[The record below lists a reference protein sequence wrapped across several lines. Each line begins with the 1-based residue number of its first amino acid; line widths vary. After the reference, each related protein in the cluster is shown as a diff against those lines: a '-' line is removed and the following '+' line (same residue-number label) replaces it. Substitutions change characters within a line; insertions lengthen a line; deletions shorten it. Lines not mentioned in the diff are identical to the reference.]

1 MELSHGRSIPNTL
14 QNELKRDWA
23 IKEVDTITH
32 HKKFVIDL
40 IKTSLMVC
48 LMQTADI
55 LGDIIFQTL

>member
-14 QNELKRDWA
+14 QNDLKRDWA